1 MKRGIGKRL
10 LWTGVA
16 SPFIMLA
23 VYVLRDTWIG
33 SLFFPVYMPW
43 FLLMAFVFPRGA
55 SSATIP
61 PFVWAGLGINFVL
74 TWIALLVAALLIGK
88 LISLIRKRKAQG

>member
-23 VYVLRDTWIG
+23 VYALRDTWIG

-43 FLLMAFVFPRGA
+43 FLLMAFVFPHGA
-55 SSATIP
+55 PSVKFP
-61 PFVWAGLGINFVL
+61 LFVWAGLGINFLL
-74 TWIALLVAALLIGK
+74 TWITLLVAVLLIGK
-88 LISLIRKRKAQG
+88 LISMARKKKAQG

>member
-23 VYVLRDTWIG
+23 VYALRDTGIG

-43 FLLMAFVFPRGA
+43 FILMAFVFPQGA
-55 SSATIP
+55 STAKIP
-61 PFVWAGLGINFVL
+61 TFVWAALGINFLL
-74 TWIALLVAALLIGK
+74 TWITLLVAVLVIGK
-88 LISLIRKRKAQG
+88 LISLTRKRKAQE

>member
-1 MKRGIGKRL
+1 
-10 LWTGVA
+10 
-16 SPFIMLA
+16 MLA